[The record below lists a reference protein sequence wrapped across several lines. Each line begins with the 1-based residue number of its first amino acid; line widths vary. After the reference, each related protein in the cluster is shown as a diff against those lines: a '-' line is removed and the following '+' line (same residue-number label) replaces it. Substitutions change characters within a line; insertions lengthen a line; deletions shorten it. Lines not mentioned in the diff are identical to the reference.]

1 MRSEEIKKIKEV
13 ETNIYIY
20 IYPNQVRQVGSL
32 ANQIESTRDNPQ
44 ARRVYLTDGIAP
56 TLNTAQGGGR
66 TPYII
71 V

>member
-1 MRSEEIKKIKEV
+1 MNEEEIKNTKIDT
-13 ETNIYIY
+13 TNIY